1 MVDLGKEEDNY
12 GQADIPVGYVPRTDE
27 IVLLQMDGDLTQEE
41 FTKGVNMAVDGCKK
55 VYQVQR
61 DALKRRYQTRA
72 LDVPVEAALVAP
84 QQGGA

>member
-1 MVDLGKEEDNY
+1 
-12 GQADIPVGYVPRTDE
+12 
-27 IVLLQMDGDLTQEE
+27 MDGDLTQEE

-72 LDVPVEAALVAP
+72 LDVPVEAVHVAP

>member
-1 MVDLGKEEDNY
+1 
-12 GQADIPVGYVPRTDE
+12 
-27 IVLLQMDGDLTQEE
+27 
-41 FTKGVNMAVDGCKK
+41 MAVDGCKK